1 MELPEHISVTF
12 GASQLFTL
20 HLLLEMALSD
30 NDLLERDRHPDG
42 AAMLKRD
49 GYRVKFMLDEAIKAA
64 GYKLGAP
71 PDEDLDDSDKKF
83 LKGS

>member
-1 MELPEHISVTF
+1 
-12 GASQLFTL
+12 
-20 HLLLEMALSD
+20 
-30 NDLLERDRHPDG
+30 
-42 AAMLKRD
+42 MLKRD